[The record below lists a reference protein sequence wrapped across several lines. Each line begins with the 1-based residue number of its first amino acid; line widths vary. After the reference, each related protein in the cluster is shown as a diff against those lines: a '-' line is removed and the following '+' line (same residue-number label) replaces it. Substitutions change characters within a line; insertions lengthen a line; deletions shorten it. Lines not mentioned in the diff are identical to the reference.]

1 MKYLLIPLMCF
12 LAVTKVT
19 LQSQFSKSKKLNVA
33 DNIFYNF
40 VMFSASAIILLPWLI
55 TKRSSPDT
63 YIFGA
68 VSGVLSVCFQLSYL
82 FAFSKGK
89 PVLVT
94 TINNFSMFIPIAVSC
109 IFFGDE
115 FSMLKFIALIFAS
128 ISIVMITSKKGAEVT
143 TKSNIWILFAFMAF
157 LTCGLMSSVQ
167 KVYSNLSD
175 NFDVFSFVATT
186 YVTAS
191 ILSFIA
197 LKFTTKRSDT
207 EFKLTKE
214 PIISA
219 SIAGVF
225 LGIFQ
230 CVSTYSASV
239 INGVIL
245 YSVYNCSTNILFAFV
260 RMVFFKERLTKKQVG
275 GVISGII
282 SILFMQ

>member
-12 LAVTKVT
+12 LAVSKVT
-19 LQSQFSKSKKLNVA
+19 LQSQYSKSRKLSAA

-40 VMFSASAIILLPWLI
+40 VMFTASAIILLPSLI
-55 TKRSSPDT
+55 MKKSSPDT

-68 VSGVLSVCFQLSYL
+68 IAGIMSVCFQLSYL
-82 FAFSKGK
+82 LAFSQGK

-115 FSMLKFIALIFAS
+115 FDYMKLIALVFATLS
-128 ISIVMITSKKGAEVT
+128 IIMITSKKGAEVT
-143 TKSNIWILFAFMAF
+143 TASNIWILFAFLAF

-167 KVYSNLSD
+167 KVYANLSE

-186 YVTAS
+186 YITAS
-191 ILSFIA
+191 VLSFIA
-197 LKFTTKRSDT
+197 LKFVTRRSDT
-207 EFKLTKE
+207 EFKITKA

-219 SIAGVF
+219 SVAGVF
-225 LGIFQ
+225 LGVFQ

-245 YSVYNCSTNILFAFV
+245 YSVYNCATNILFAFV
-260 RMVFFKERLTKKQVG
+260 RLTFFKERLTKKQIT
-275 GVISGII
+275 GVISGIF

>member
-19 LQSQFSKSKKLNVA
+19 LQSQFSKSKKLNIA

-115 FSMLKFIALIFAS
+115 FSMFKFIALIFAS

-175 NFDVFSFVATT
+175 NFDVFSFV
-186 YVTAS
+186 
-191 ILSFIA
+191 A